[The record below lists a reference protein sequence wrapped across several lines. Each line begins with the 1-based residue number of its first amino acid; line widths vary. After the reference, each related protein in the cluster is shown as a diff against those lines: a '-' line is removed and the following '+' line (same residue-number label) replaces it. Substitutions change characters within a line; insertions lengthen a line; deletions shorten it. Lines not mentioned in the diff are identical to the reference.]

1 MNKKTFQDIKSQI
14 EEWIKPDYINPE
26 DIPSIDLYMDQ
37 ITTFMD
43 KQLKGN
49 KRHEEDKIMTKTMI
63 NNYSKNT
70 LLPPSDKKKYSKDH
84 IILLIYI
91 YYLKNFLSINDI
103 QTLLQPMTDNYFQK
117 EDGLTMSDIYNS
129 LFTLEQQYG
138 VKIRES
144 VHDIY
149 EIAEKQ
155 FQPSDDYLKTC
166 AMIIMLSYD
175 IYAKKQLVEKLIDSL
190 QTEPTTKAA
199 QKEAKEQSK
208 QKEKEEKRRAKEEKK
223 ENKNH

>member
-1 MNKKTFQDIKSQI
+1 MKKYTFQEIKSQI
-14 EEWIKPDYINPE
+14 EKWIKPDYIEPE

-43 KQLKGN
+43 KQLQGN
-49 KRHEEDKIMTKTMI
+49 KRYEEDKIMTKTMI
-63 NNYSKNT
+63 NNYSKNA

-103 QTLLQPMTDNYFQK
+103 QTLLQPVTDNYFQK
-117 EDGLTMSDIYNS
+117 EDGLTLSDIYKS
-129 LFTLEQQYG
+129 LFELEQQYG
-138 VKIRES
+138 VRIRES
-144 VHDIY
+144 VRDIY

-155 FQPSDDYLKTC
+155 FEPSDDYLQTFS
-166 AMIIMLSYD
+166 MIIMLSYD

-190 QTEPTTKAA
+190 PKEPDTKTA

-223 ENKNH
+223 ENRNQ